1 MGFFRFFKWSYM
13 RTSFYVLFSVCTLFC
28 FSLVSFAAGSTVN
41 LYVVNRSYPLS
52 QFFDSVYQPSR
63 VNPSTGSITDRLSY
77 TTKPMS
83 FLVTYVGEVVC
94 VEGNGSYYLDI
105 DCGFST
111 SRPDIFAIQS
121 VFIDIAGQ
129 HIPMSYNPTIEGAT
143 CVFRGDFDV
152 SYVSILPY
160 TIIVEYV
167 TLPYTMR
174 YSAPV
179 GSVSFACDGFT
190 ATVSPFVENPV
201 LVTDEQLSQTVQD
214 AADDMMHGFKNPG
227 MDTSSGQLEGA
238 IGGYQEAEDDLF
250 NSQKGSLDAFD
261 PSSIF
266 SFSVGTVSGITFCSS
281 LVTSFFTASGDFSI
295 LVGVLFTVALLSII
309 LGLFRFGS
317 WKGGG

>member
-1 MGFFRFFKWSYM
+1 MSCFRFFKWSYM

-28 FSLVSFAAGSTVN
+28 FSFVSFAAGSTVN
-41 LYVVNRSYPLS
+41 LYTTNRSYPLS
-52 QFFDSVYQPSR
+52 QFFDRAYKPSSF
-63 VNPSTGSITDRLSY
+63 NPSTGSIRDSLFY
-77 TTKPMS
+77 TIKPMT
-83 FLVTYVGEVVC
+83 FLVTYVGDVVC

-105 DCGFST
+105 NCGFST
-111 SRPDIFAIQS
+111 SRPDLFAIQS

-129 HIPMSYNPTIEGAT
+129 HIPMSYNPTLEGAT

-167 TLPYTMR
+167 TLPYTMQ
-174 YSAPV
+174 STAPV

-190 ATVSPFVENPV
+190 STVSPYVDNPV
-201 LVTDEQLSQTVQD
+201 LVTDEKLSQTVQD
-214 AADDMMHGFKNPG
+214 AADDMMHGFENPG
-227 MDTSSGQLEGA
+227 MSTSSGQLGSAVGGFQDAEG
-238 IGGYQEAEDDLF
+238 DLF

-261 PSSIF
+261 PSSVFAF
-266 SFSVGTVSGITFCSS
+266 SAGTVSGITFFSG
-281 LVTSFFTASGDFSI
+281 LITSFFTASGDFSI